1 MEKRGNWKSV
11 KSDLNITWPLISW
24 ATIWTSRWC
33 SKVSAELREWKSQ
46 KQCLASSLCSISES
60 SLAVFLPPSLL
71 PSLPPSFSLHW
82 LSPWAFYGATK
93 GIWFHPNCLNF
104 QTLREFW
111 VLAESQYW
119 NRADHTVIA
128 PSMPRYHLGSFVLG
142 WQCLATSAAPPLE
155 SFFWTVSR
163 ERILSPNPVFYMFY
177 WTLCTLR
184 ASVWEHILK
193 ITPWPRGL
201 TREKQKRVRSDEL
214 WSWPRIAHL
223 GRLFSWYFDLVNVT
237 DFFPPLEESLSG

>member
-1 MEKRGNWKSV
+1 MEKRGNWKSL

-24 ATIWTSRWC
+24 ATIPTSRWC

-60 SLAVFLPPSLL
+60 SQAVFLPPSLL
-71 PSLPPSFSLHW
+71 PPLPSLLPSFSLHG

-119 NRADHTVIA
+119 NRADHTVTC
-128 PSMPRYHLGSFVLG
+128 SFYAQIPPGLICPWMAASG
-142 WQCLATSAAPPLE
+142 YYCSTSL
-155 SFFWTVSR
+155 R
-163 ERILSPNPVFYMFY
+163 VF
-177 WTLCTLR
+177 LLN
-184 ASVWEHILK
+184 S
-193 ITPWPRGL
+193 
-201 TREKQKRVRSDEL
+201 
-214 WSWPRIAHL
+214 
-223 GRLFSWYFDLVNVT
+223 
-237 DFFPPLEESLSG
+237 